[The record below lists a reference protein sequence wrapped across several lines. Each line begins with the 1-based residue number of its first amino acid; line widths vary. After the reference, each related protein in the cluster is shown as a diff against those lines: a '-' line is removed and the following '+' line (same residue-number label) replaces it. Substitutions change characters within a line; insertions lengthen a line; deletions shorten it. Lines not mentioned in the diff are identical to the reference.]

1 MLTDKELDKVVGGA
15 GVNTNNNSKGD
26 AANVNNGNKNQTQ
39 INTGIIQGGQNDASV
54 HVENTHD
61 SVVTGG
67 KNMNVGGG
75 STVTIN
81 M

>member
-15 GVNTNNNSKGD
+15 SVNTNNNSKGD

-39 INTGIIQGGQNDASV
+39 INSGIINGGQNDASV
-54 HVENTHD
+54 HAENVHD
-61 SVVTGG
+61 TVINGG
-67 KNMNVGGG
+67 KNLNVGGG